1 MKKIVFLIIICIV
14 VVIGCV
20 LFFNKTFIHDYYE
33 VTNDQGKT
41 AQFTALQF
49 SFFAGEPE
57 KHTAVFYRFGDQ
69 QDMQDRLN
77 HYVEGLTSCYDDGA
91 FCDTEQDI
99 TIYSYQ
105 VSEGFLLHKITL
117 VYDTVDLKELENST
131 GLDIQMLV
139 LDGENYRLQ
148 QGDSYVANEWNGT
161 PEYRLNQTSYYTP
174 AVTGRGITT
183 GSTLEEVISAYNIK
197 TNYALWEARLDA
209 QSDGSFTLE
218 SRKYV
223 TGEFDESGVQ
233 KATLI
238 IGYYRLE
245 TQWIPLTYEEID
257 QYIAFLTGETAQKP
271 YDGILLYQFQFPFN
285 GYSNL
290 IMDRTVGSFTADF
303 SPGQE

>member
-1 MKKIVFLIIICIV
+1 MRKAVLFICAFVV

-33 VTNDQGKT
+33 VTNNQGK
-41 AQFTALQF
+41 AARFTALQF

-57 KHTAVFYRFGDQ
+57 KHTAVFYRVGNQ

-99 TIYSYQ
+99 TVYSYQ
-105 VSEGFLLHKITL
+105 VSQGFLLHKITL
-117 VYDTVDLKELENST
+117 VYDTIDLKEFENST
-131 GLDIQMLV
+131 GLDIQTLV
-139 LDGENYRLQ
+139 LDRENYRLQ
-148 QGDSYVANEWNGT
+148 QGDSYVANEWTGT
-161 PEYRLNQTSYYTP
+161 PEYRLNQTTYDAP
-174 AVTGRGITT
+174 AVTGRGITI
-183 GSTLEEVISAYNIK
+183 GDPLDKVISAYNIK
-197 TNYALWEARLDA
+197 TDYALWEVRLDP

-223 TGEFDESGVQ
+223 TEEFDESGVQ

-238 IGYYRLE
+238 IGFYRLE
-245 TQWIPLTYEEID
+245 TQWIPLTYEEIN
-257 QYIAFLTGETAQKP
+257 QYIAFLTGESAQKP

-285 GYSNL
+285 QSTMNK
-290 IMDRTVGSFTADF
+290 TVAQFTVDF
-303 SPGQE
+303 APGD